1 MRRALPVRE
10 QRRRRLPQS
19 EAPEPGKEAGAGII
33 GTAIFDRLTAEI
45 ALEVRGSGAGF
56 SSGRCPD
63 GTFTLQAEHVALPV
77 AIVGARLNAGSTI
90 GCSKPAP
97 FLNRRLGGTEDGRPS
112 ALRCCFVMRY
122 GNHTQAAPALGPV
135 PCGH

>member
-1 MRRALPVRE
+1 MRRASPVRE

-19 EAPEPGKEAGAGII
+19 KAPEPGKEAGASII
-33 GTAIFDRLTAEI
+33 GTAVFDRLTAEI

-56 SSGRCPD
+56 SSGRRPD
-63 GTFTLQAEHVALPV
+63 GAFTLQAEHVALPV
-77 AIVGARLNAGSTI
+77 AIVGARLNAGSTT

-97 FLNRRLGGTEDGRPS
+97 FLNRRLDGTDDGRPS
-112 ALRCCFVMRY
+112 GLRCCFVTRY
-122 GNHTQAAPALGPV
+122 WNDPGAAPALGPV